1 MNSDGPP
8 REPEP
13 SHGTDE
19 EGDFLPAD
27 TEQDGAWVRDAPADP
42 EP

>member
-1 MNSDGPP
+1 MIQSNPP

-19 EGDFLPAD
+19 EGDVPPAD
-27 TEQDGAWVRDAPADP
+27 AGQDGAWVKEDDAGA
-42 EP
+42 

>member
-1 MNSDGPP
+1 MTQTNPP

-19 EGDFLPAD
+19 EGDVLPAE
-27 TEQDGAWVRDAPADP
+27 TEQDGAWVKE
-42 EP
+42 EPKDRL